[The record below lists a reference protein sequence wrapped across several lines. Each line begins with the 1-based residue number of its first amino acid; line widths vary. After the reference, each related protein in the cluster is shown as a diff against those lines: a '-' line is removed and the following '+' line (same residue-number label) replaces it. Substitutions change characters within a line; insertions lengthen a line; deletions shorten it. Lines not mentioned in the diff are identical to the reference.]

1 MRILILLSTL
11 LFLPITSCKKYE
23 DDHFIRLRTVKH
35 RIEGSWR
42 LNEIEL
48 VDGTVIRNVN
58 VENLIF
64 TRKGEYIIQN
74 GGFTVLGSWTFIN
87 DKESIYTRTNQFG
100 FTEEKTYFIQKLSN
114 KRMTLRENTG
124 TILRYRALN

>member
-11 LFLPITSCKKYE
+11 LLLPITSCKKYK
-23 DDHFIRLRTVKH
+23 DDHFIRLRTAKQ

-58 VENLIF
+58 AENLIF

-100 FTEEKTYFIQKLSN
+100 FTEEKTYQILKLSN
-114 KRMTLRENTG
+114 KRMSLVENTG
-124 TILRYRALN
+124 TILRYKALN